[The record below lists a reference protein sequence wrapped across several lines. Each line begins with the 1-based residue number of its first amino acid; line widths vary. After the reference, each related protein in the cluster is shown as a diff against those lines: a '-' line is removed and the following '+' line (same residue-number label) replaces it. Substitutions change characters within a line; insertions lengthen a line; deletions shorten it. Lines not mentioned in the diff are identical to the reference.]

1 MRVILQVSFYMPVI
15 VMLTACDPSARQ
27 REEIEKQAAKND
39 PYTLA
44 VKIGEYVHNHPEE
57 MDHLP
62 EYARLLLE
70 NGYYAECIHLCNL
83 ILQQV
88 PEDYF
93 TMHTLAMANY
103 QLLDFERSLA
113 LYRKLMTEPPVNPLI
128 EKGYRQTIVQNE
140 LYDQVKSLDSEIGVS
155 GQKFDLVLQR
165 AGLFLK
171 MNEGKAAMADY
182 EWYLD
187 SAGYDRDVAFN
198 RFRAAI
204 LSTLPDEAEKEIQ
217 RISKQNTKEDSLNQ
231 RLTIILAD
239 TRAGIAAIKTT
250 PESPK
255 GYELVAKSLVF
266 LQLEPEAIPYLEK
279 AFTLDKENTS
289 LRLRLAYV
297 YAHTGNKDEARILV
311 EPLRRQG
318 KAIPA
323 QIRKM
328 LE

>member
-15 VMLTACDPSARQ
+15 LLLSACDPSARQ
-27 REEIEKQAAKND
+27 REEIEKRAAKND
-39 PYTLA
+39 PYALA

-62 EYARLLLE
+62 DYARLLLE
-70 NGYYAECIHLCNL
+70 NGYYEECIHLCNQ
-83 ILQQV
+83 ILQHV
-88 PEDYF
+88 PGDYF

-103 QLLDFERSLA
+103 QLLDLDKSLA
-113 LYRKLMTEPPVNPLI
+113 LYRKIMTEPQVNPLI
-128 EKGYRQTIVQNE
+128 EKDYRQTLIQNE
-140 LYDQVKSLDSEIGVS
+140 LYDQVKSLDSAIGVT
-155 GQKFDLVLQR
+155 GLKYDLVLQR

-182 EWYLD
+182 ALYLD

-204 LSTLPDEAEKEIQ
+204 LSTWPNEAEKEIQ
-217 RISKQNTKEDSLNQ
+217 RISKQSNPEDSLNQ
-231 RLTIILAD
+231 RLTKILAD

-255 GYELVAKSLVF
+255 GYELMAKSLVF
-266 LQLEPEAIPYLEK
+266 LKLEPEAIPYLEK
-279 AFTLDKENTS
+279 AFTLDKENIS

-297 YAHTGNKDEARILV
+297 YAHTGSKDEARILV
-311 EPLRRQG
+311 EPLILQG
-318 KAIPA
+318 KTIPA